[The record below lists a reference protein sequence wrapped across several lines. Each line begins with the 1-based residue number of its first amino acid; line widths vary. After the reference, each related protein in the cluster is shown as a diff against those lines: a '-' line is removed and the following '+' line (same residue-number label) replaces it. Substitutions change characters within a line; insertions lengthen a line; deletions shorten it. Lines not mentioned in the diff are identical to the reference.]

1 MMRLIIAA
9 VLFISLFAMM
19 RGVSTTWR
27 ENRLSSPAVVK
38 KTAKPVAT
46 DNITPEKTATPP
58 MQPGK
63 LPDLK
68 VGYLFNADRLLVGD
82 GDRKKAEDLAASN
95 DLGIQTDIKSVVY
108 SGSIIGDNL
117 KQAIIVVPG
126 AKKRQAA
133 KRRSIRRKKSLSRGS
148 KNIQNVRVK
157 EGDLL
162 SGYTVASISP
172 EKIVF
177 KKGNEQVEKLLYDPD
192 KKRTA
197 PSRQSRKP
205 IPRAQVMARPARTPP
220 SPVSR
225 QLFSR
230 PVSGRRLVV
239 PRRPP
244 ARPDTSRVARRGRRS
259 GSLRS
264 PVAMP
269 PMPVIHH

>member
-9 VLFISLFAMM
+9 VLFVSLFAMM

-27 ENRLSSPAVVK
+27 ENRLSAPVVVK
-38 KTAKPVAT
+38 KTAKLLAT
-46 DNITPEKTATPP
+46 DNIPPEKTASQPVV
-58 MQPGK
+58 PGK

-68 VGYLFNADRLLVGD
+68 AGYLFNADRLLVGD
-82 GDRKKAEDLAASN
+82 GDRKKAEDLAAGN
-95 DLGIQTDIKSVVY
+95 DLGIQADIKSVVY
-108 SGSIIGDNL
+108 SGSIIGYNL
-117 KQAIIVVPG
+117 RQAIIVVPG
-126 AKKRQAA
+126 AKKGQAA
-133 KRRSIRRKKSLSRGS
+133 KRRSIRRRKSSFRGN

-197 PSRQSRKP
+197 PSQQSRRP
-205 IPRAQVMARPARTPP
+205 TPHTQVVARPARTPP
-220 SPVSR
+220 SPVSK
-225 QLFSR
+225 QFFSR

-259 GSLRS
+259 GSLNS
-264 PVAMP
+264 PVATP
-269 PMPVIHH
+269 PVPVIHH